1 MDDTASLKSTAALL
15 PQQRGSSLDN
25 STAYNLMRIPIRAA
39 ILDDRDTTHPDVPNP
54 LRESPKKPKQAF
66 FKRGLSINRPDE
78 DMRIVTMTRE
88 DYQQYWAK
96 APDGSLAPSV
106 KEPEEGRK
114 DWVRKQLALNE
125 VWKAGLHANDAE
137 MEARKS
143 PGAMA
148 KYAAQGVIGLTSV
161 VAAGPLAV
169 GAFWAAD
176 KAKRKRANSKQ
187 EGEGEVG
194 S

>member
-1 MDDTASLKSTAALL
+1 MDDAASLNSTAVLL
-15 PQQRGSSLDN
+15 PQRKGSNLDE

-39 ILDDRDTTHPDVPNP
+39 LLDDLDTTHPDVPNP
-54 LRESPKKPKQAF
+54 LRQSQKKPKPAF
-66 FKRGLSINRPDE
+66 YKRGLSMNRPDE
-78 DMRIVTMTRE
+78 DLRIVTMTRE
-88 DYQQYWAK
+88 DNQQYWAK

-114 DWVRKQLALNE
+114 EWVRKQLALNE

-148 KYAAQGVIGLTSV
+148 KYAAQGVVGLTSV

-169 GAFWAAD
+169 GAFWAGD
-176 KAKRKRANSKQ
+176 KARRKRANSKQ
-187 EGEGEVG
+187 KGEAEIG
-194 S
+194 

>member
-25 STAYNLMRIPIRAA
+25 STAFNLLRIPIRAA
-39 ILDDRDTTHPDVPNP
+39 ILDDRDTTHPDVLNP

-66 FKRGLSINRPDE
+66 FKRGLSINRPDK

-114 DWVRKQLALNE
+114 EWVRKQLALNE
-125 VWKAGLHANDAE
+125 DSMPNDAE

-148 KYAAQGVIGLTSV
+148 EYAAQGVIGLTSV

-176 KAKRKRANSKQ
+176 KAKRKRANSNQ
-187 EGEGEVG
+187 EGEGEVR

>member
-1 MDDTASLKSTAALL
+1 MFCEGSEQPEVIAERAIDCDLKPRYSHRLTAKQASTSHAWKVMDDTASLKSTAALL

-106 KEPEEGRK
+106 KEPEEGR
-114 DWVRKQLALNE
+114 
-125 VWKAGLHANDAE
+125 
-137 MEARKS
+137 
-143 PGAMA
+143 
-148 KYAAQGVIGLTSV
+148 T
-161 VAAGPLAV
+161 
-169 GAFWAAD
+169 
-176 KAKRKRANSKQ
+176 
-187 EGEGEVG
+187 
-194 S
+194 

>member
-106 KEPEEGRK
+106 KEREEGR
-114 DWVRKQLALNE
+114 
-125 VWKAGLHANDAE
+125 LHANDAE